1 MTKTRLQAST
11 VVLDVTSRGC
21 GNIRKGS
28 LAEIVVD
35 ADKQSL
41 RLSKEWI
48 RSENFTRARLV
59 NINLR
64 KTLESYALPSCPFKS
79 GTYMIPIRCLEEIT
93 PILEKAQTD
102 YEEAADALEEEWD
115 EIIVDARLR
124 LRSQFVPE
132 NYPSAAAIRAKYS
145 MSWRLL
151 EFSVPDSSTIGEEL
165 YKQELA
171 KAQNVWAEAEQEVT
185 LALREGLHSLV
196 NRLASQLEVKTD
208 GSKGKITTAAVRD
221 INEFLDMFANRN
233 VLGDDE
239 LKELVEKAKGIMD
252 GKSMDDVKKDKLS
265 LAADLKEISAGLDT
279 LITTSKRKFDFSE

>member
-11 VVLDVTSRGC
+11 VILDVTSHSC
-21 GNIRKGS
+21 SNVRKGS
-28 LAEIVVD
+28 LSEVVVD
-35 ADKQSL
+35 ADKRSL

-48 RSENFTRARLV
+48 RSDNYTRARLV
-59 NINLR
+59 IINLR
-64 KTLESYALPSCPFKS
+64 KVLETYALPSCPFRS

-93 PILEKAQTD
+93 PLLEKAQTD
-102 YEEAADALEEEWD
+102 YEEAADALEEEWED
-115 EIIVDARLR
+115 VIVDASLR

-151 EFSVPDSSTIGEEL
+151 EFTIPDSSTIGEEL

-196 NRLASQLEVKTD
+196 NRLAGQLEVKKD

-233 VLGDDE
+233 VLDDDE
-239 LKELVEKAKGIMD
+239 LKTLVEKAKGIMD
-252 GKSMDDVKKDKLS
+252 GKSMDDVKKNKLT
-265 LAADLKEISAGLDT
+265 LAAKLKEVSAGLDT